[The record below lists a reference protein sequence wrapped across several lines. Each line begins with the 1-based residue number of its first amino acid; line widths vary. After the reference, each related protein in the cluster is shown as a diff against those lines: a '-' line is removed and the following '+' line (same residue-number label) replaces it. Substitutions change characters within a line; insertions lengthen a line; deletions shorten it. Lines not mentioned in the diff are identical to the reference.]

1 MTGSLLLVCVPF
13 LTALALA
20 ALRSDE
26 RAERI
31 DRWVVTLAVPVA
43 IGLAAWTGGLD
54 RLGLLTAGMVWATA
68 ALARW
73 GDRPNPRAPVMRDED
88 ASAAVLPPPQ
98 TARALDQVAL
108 AGLLMICLLS
118 GGSHGVAVWAAVVV
132 VAGATMLRGGDGAV
146 PLHPVSPRA
155 DTRTSQ
161 AAGRTI
167 PLAGFDGARNR
178 GALVAA
184 GLVLLLFG
192 TITAPLDPLLGS
204 GCQVIGLGALL
215 TLLPALLPVALP
227 LLLRPGTEADGLLLA
242 AGLAG
247 LILTGLAART
257 LTAER
262 GAVIG
267 QVGLAAAAIGLGTQD
282 GAFAALI
289 LLLLLTLS
297 DAAARL
303 PDRAR
308 PVALLGLA
316 GVPPLGTF
324 AGLAL
329 VLPAIA
335 AHASWMLLICLPAIA
350 QFGWRLIRQAST
362 RRAATGHKVA
372 LGKTA
377 EGQAPGDG
385 PEGGRA
391 PDAECSPAPIG
402 RREAGP
408 VFAPALGW
416 LPIAAALAIGL
427 LMPAP
432 VATWLRSALPP
443 APVTHQP
450 APTPSLIPSLD
461 PSPDSSLAPT
471 PGPAR

>member
-192 TITAPLDPLLGS
+192 TITAPLDPLLGL

-227 LLLRPGTEADGLLLA
+227 LLLRPGTEADGPLLLA
-242 AGLAG
+242 TGLAG

-267 QVGLAAAAIGLGTQD
+267 QVGLAAAAIGLGTRD

-350 QFGWRLIRQAST
+350 LSGWRLIRQAST
-362 RRAATGHKVA
+362 RQAANGRHETGA
-372 LGKTA
+372 
-377 EGQAPGDG
+377 
-385 PEGGRA
+385 
-391 PDAECSPAPIG
+391 
-402 RREAGP
+402 

-416 LPIAAALAIGL
+416 LPIATALAIGL

-432 VATWLRSALPP
+432 LATWLRSALPP
-443 APVTHQP
+443 APVTHYP
-450 APTPSLIPSLD
+450 ARTPPPVPSLG
-461 PSPDSSLAPT
+461 PSPDPSLASPLAPPLAPI